1 MSEVKGRIVVGV
13 DGSEASLDALRW
25 ASAQAKL
32 TGARLEA
39 VISWVIP
46 ASYGVAFGGEDAIDW
61 KDNASRALEEALAT
75 ALGDEAAQVE
85 RRIEQG
91 HPSYVLV
98 EASKNADLVV
108 VGSRGHGGFA
118 GLVLGSVS
126 TYVVSH
132 SECPVTVT
140 RHHKDPA

>member
-1 MSEVKGRIVVGV
+1 MSESKGRIVVGV
-13 DGSEASLDALRW
+13 DGSEASLDALKW

-32 TGARLEA
+32 TGGSLVA

-61 KDNASRALEEALAT
+61 KENASRALDEALTA
-75 ALGDEAAQVE
+75 ALGDEASQVE

-98 EASKNADLVV
+98 EESKNADLVV

-126 TYVVSH
+126 SYVVSH

-140 RHHKDPA
+140 RHHGDAS